1 MAKLS
6 FKSADE
12 ENRWY
17 KSHHLSLI
25 DNYIYF
31 YHLSANLA
39 EGRTEGGRFMV
50 IPTYP
55 DSVSDS
61 MSSTFQQTNALG
73 RSAPVF
79 SYSNSGPRV
88 VQIQLTLHRDMMDEV
103 NYNVSDIPVE
113 IGDDYID
120 TLIKCLQATALPAY
134 RASAKSIEPPMVAI
148 RLGNEI
154 FIKGVVVG
162 NVGVIY
168 NKPIL
173 ENDKYAIANI
183 SFSVYEVNPYDAETV
198 AKEGSFRGL
207 TSTAPFS
214 ID

>member
-1 MAKLS
+1 
-6 FKSADE
+6 
-12 ENRWY
+12 
-17 KSHHLSLI
+17 
-25 DNYIYF
+25 
-31 YHLSANLA
+31 
-39 EGRTEGGRFMV
+39 
-50 IPTYP
+50 
-55 DSVSDS
+55 
-61 MSSTFQQTNALG
+61 
-73 RSAPVF
+73 
-79 SYSNSGPRV
+79 
-88 VQIQLTLHRDMMDEV
+88 
-103 NYNVSDIPVE
+103 
-113 IGDDYID
+113 
-120 TLIKCLQATALPAY
+120 
-134 RASAKSIEPPMVAI
+134 MVAI

>member
-1 MAKLS
+1 
-6 FKSADE
+6 
-12 ENRWY
+12 
-17 KSHHLSLI
+17 
-25 DNYIYF
+25 
-31 YHLSANLA
+31 
-39 EGRTEGGRFMV
+39 MV

-120 TLIKCLQATALPAY
+120 TLIKCLQATALPSY